1 MFTTKFNGTDVTR
14 EEKKSLIKTACS
26 MLNILNLKFSIV
38 PFFSSSLLLLPITK
52 NKNVLVLRKF
62 SMTFDILKLAQECV
76 KIPRPKSD
84 CKFHLPK
91 FFRSTLSKKGS
102 VIGSWNEKM
111 RRILLNSSQKFNN
124 FWLGHTSGFNLMLMS
139 LYKCLWKKVYF
150 WKLVRFHWTMQ
161 YTNENSYY

>member
-1 MFTTKFNGTDVTR
+1 MRFNSGG
-14 EEKKSLIKTACS
+14 KK
-26 MLNILNLKFSIV
+26 ILNKNCLFYAKFFESEEFSIV

-102 VIGSWNEKM
+102 VIGSWNEKNEK
-111 RRILLNSSQKFNN
+111 NSIKFQPKIQQ
-124 FWLGHTSGFNLMLMS
+124 FLIRAHLWL
-139 LYKCLWKKVYF
+139 
-150 WKLVRFHWTMQ
+150 
-161 YTNENSYY
+161 